1 MDLLIERGDI
11 VICAINEDY
20 GKPRPAVVIQ
30 SDLFNPTHHSI
41 TLCPMTT
48 HLIDAPLFR
57 ISLIPKEL
65 TPKELTGIIL
75 ASQIMIDKVTTIKS
89 EKITKKI
96 GKISSEE
103 MVKLNHALKLWLSL
117 HS

>member
-1 MDLLIERGDI
+1 MELLIERGNI
-11 VICAINEDY
+11 VICALSGDY

-30 SDLFNPTHHSI
+30 SDLFNPTHPSI
-41 TLCPMTT
+41 TLCPITS

-57 ISLIPKEL
+57 ITL
-65 TPKELTGIIL
+65 TPSELTGITL
-75 ASQIMIDKVTTIKS
+75 TSQIMIDKVTTIKS

-103 MVKLNHALKLWLSL
+103 MVKLNDALKLWLSL
-117 HS
+117 KS

>member
-1 MDLLIERGDI
+1 MELLIERGNI
-11 VICAINEDY
+11 VICALSGDY

-30 SDLFNPTHHSI
+30 SDLFNPTHPSI
-41 TLCPMTT
+41 TLCPITS

-57 ISLIPKEL
+57 ITL
-65 TPKELTGIIL
+65 TPSELTGITL
-75 ASQIMIDKVTTIKS
+75 TSQIMIDKVTTIKL

-103 MVKLNHALKLWLSL
+103 MVKLNDALKLWLLLKS
-117 HS
+117 

>member
-1 MDLLIERGDI
+1 MELLIERGNI
-11 VICAINEDY
+11 VICALSGDY

-30 SDLFNPTHHSI
+30 SDLFNPTHPSI
-41 TLCPMTT
+41 TLCPITS

-57 ISLIPKEL
+57 ITL
-65 TPKELTGIIL
+65 TPSELTGITL
-75 ASQIMIDKVTTIKS
+75 TSQIMIDKVTTIKS

-103 MVKLNHALKLWLSL
+103 MVKLNDALKLWLSL
-117 HS
+117 NS

>member
-1 MDLLIERGDI
+1 MDLLIERGNI
-11 VICAINEDY
+11 VICALSGDY

-30 SDLFNPTHHSI
+30 SDLFNPTHPSI
-41 TLCPMTT
+41 TLCPITS

-57 ISLIPKEL
+57 ISL
-65 TPKELTGIIL
+65 TPNELTGITL

-89 EKITKKI
+89 EKITKKT

-103 MVKLNHALKLWLSL
+103 MQKLNDALKLWLSL

>member
-1 MDLLIERGDI
+1 MELLIERGNI
-11 VICAINEDY
+11 VICALSGDY

-30 SDLFNPTHHSI
+30 SDLFNPTHPSI
-41 TLCPMTT
+41 TLCPITS

-57 ISLIPKEL
+57 ISL
-65 TPKELTGIIL
+65 TPSDLTGITL
-75 ASQIMIDKVTTIKS
+75 TSQIMIDKVTTIKS

-103 MVKLNHALKLWLSL
+103 MVKLNDALKLWLSL
-117 HS
+117 NS

>member
-1 MDLLIERGDI
+1 MELLIERGNI
-11 VICAINEDY
+11 VICALSGDY

-30 SDLFNPTHHSI
+30 SDLFNPTHPSI
-41 TLCPMTT
+41 TLCPITS

-57 ISLIPKEL
+57 ITL
-65 TPKELTGIIL
+65 TPSELTGITL
-75 ASQIMIDKVTTIKS
+75 TSQIMIDKVTTIKS

-103 MVKLNHALKLWLSL
+103 MVKLNDALKLWLLLNS
-117 HS
+117 

>member
-1 MDLLIERGDI
+1 MELLIERGNI
-11 VICAINEDY
+11 VICALSGDY

-30 SDLFNPTHHSI
+30 SDLFNPTHPSI
-41 TLCPMTT
+41 TLCPITS

-57 ISLIPKEL
+57 ITL
-65 TPKELTGIIL
+65 TPSELTGITL
-75 ASQIMIDKVTTIKS
+75 TSQIMIDKVTTIKS

-103 MVKLNHALKLWLSL
+103 MVKLNDALKLWLLLKS
-117 HS
+117 

>member
-1 MDLLIERGDI
+1 MELLIERGNI
-11 VICAINEDY
+11 VICALSGDY

-30 SDLFNPTHHSI
+30 SDLFNPTHSSI
-41 TLCPMTT
+41 TLCPITS

-57 ISLIPKEL
+57 ISL
-65 TPKELTGIIL
+65 TPSDLTGITL
-75 ASQIMIDKVTTIKS
+75 TSQIMIDKVTTIKS

-103 MVKLNHALKLWLSL
+103 MVKLNDALKLWLSL
-117 HS
+117 NS